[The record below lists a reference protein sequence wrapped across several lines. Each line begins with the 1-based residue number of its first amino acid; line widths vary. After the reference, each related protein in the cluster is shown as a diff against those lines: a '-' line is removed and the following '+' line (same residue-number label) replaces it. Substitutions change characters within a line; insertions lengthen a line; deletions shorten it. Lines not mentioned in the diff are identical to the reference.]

1 MEACSSHESFGAESR
16 PSLAPPDLPTWCCLY
31 AHAVS
36 FGHLP
41 LTPRGAL
48 TAKHISPMP
57 PKRVGDVAPPPP
69 EAKSLQATACAVRL
83 APGREADAVSPQLV
97 TCAGSRAT
105 AASGRPPPSTEDPK
119 FFFQDQKTPKLP
131 VLALPTA
138 AGALVP
144 GQEPKWLEERWSRGT
159 LCEDDAFKLRDS
171 HKDKDYYPVYDD
183 ASSTASVASSTFVEC
198 QADPYEVHQLPGLR
212 VYACLL
218 GASTQPL
225 KMKDVLASRAAFE
238 LLQKDSF
245 SINLAE
251 LGAGTPVSVSDGH
264 LKAVYQQ
271 LGGDVSNPGQP
282 GADFRIFLL
291 VLIGLAR
298 FGKTP
303 AIMKIAGEDE
313 PQRQARKRLTMAI
326 RVLCDRDDRDLTQEE
341 LSLLILSLHLA
352 AIDNSA
358 KLQELVAKK
367 VQILVSNR
375 QDPEFAEGLTTQKF
389 PRMAVHG
396 AAELVFPSVHE
407 IAALNLSFPDC
418 FRSELGQELLVR
430 VPRKA
435 QFVKELPGSAAF
447 LAQEMPEESDTGDT
461 FPYLS
466 KQELREHA
474 GSDFFDPR
482 KMIHSFEAQVK
493 RALAVRKIREEKRR
507 TRVWS
512 PEEIRAVQEHMK
524 NTQAGAF
531 DETKGLDRT
540 EPVPETPKLLES
552 AAVTATFRRVEAS
565 MALKATDHAPA
576 DSELPEP
583 KASPAPAPE
592 IREDPPFPGLLTTHR
607 KTKPASG
614 PKKGDVSPARR
625 HERPM
630 ARPKTAWRDEIW
642 DRKMQFVILVLFL
655 FLMAAVAI
663 ATASIPVKLVFEAL
677 LAVGMVVCLCRRF
690 TRESARVDHPDTPT
704 AGIGKPLICDAV

>member
-1 MEACSSHESFGAESR
+1 DMPHFPILVSWAYTQRSKRPFRSFAARPRVFRDGGVFEPRVLWGGVAAIAGPTRPAHLVLLVRACSEFRPFAADASR
-16 PSLAPPDLPTWCCLY
+16 CADGEAHF
-31 AHAVS
+31 AHA
-36 FGHLP
+36 
-41 LTPRGAL
+41 A
-48 TAKHISPMP
+48 
-57 PKRVGDVAPPPP
+57 
-69 EAKSLQATACAVRL
+69 QA
-83 APGREADAVSPQLV
+83 GRRR
-97 TCAGSRAT
+97 RAT
-105 AASGRPPPSTEDPK
+105 STR
-119 FFFQDQKTPKLP
+119 
-131 VLALPTA
+131 
-138 AGALVP
+138 
-144 GQEPKWLEERWSRGT
+144 GQEPAGNCLRCSACAWEGSRRRVSAAGDLRRLQGDCGERKAAPPVRRIPSFSSRTRRRRSCPCWRCPLQPGRWCQVRSPSGLRSAGAGARSVRTPEPNPKSKSPRNQT
-159 LCEDDAFKLRDS
+159 LNQPKAHEDAFKLRDS

-298 FGKTP
+298 FGKTL

-407 IAALNLSFPDC
+407 IAALSLSFPDC

-447 LAQEMPEESDTGDT
+447 LAQEMPDESDTGDT

-466 KQELREHA
+466 KQELRERA

-482 KMIHSFEAQVK
+482 KMSHSFEAQVK

-540 EPVPETPKLLES
+540 ERVPATPKQLES

-565 MALKATDHAPA
+565 MALK
-576 DSELPEP
+576 
-583 KASPAPAPE
+583 
-592 IREDPPFPGLLTTHR
+592 
-607 KTKPASG
+607 
-614 PKKGDVSPARR
+614 
-625 HERPM
+625 
-630 ARPKTAWRDEIW
+630 
-642 DRKMQFVILVLFL
+642 
-655 FLMAAVAI
+655 
-663 ATASIPVKLVFEAL
+663 
-677 LAVGMVVCLCRRF
+677 
-690 TRESARVDHPDTPT
+690 
-704 AGIGKPLICDAV
+704 

>member
-1 MEACSSHESFGAESR
+1 MKPA
-16 PSLAPPDLPTWCCLY
+16 
-31 AHAVS
+31 
-36 FGHLP
+36 
-41 LTPRGAL
+41 AL
-48 TAKHISPMP
+48 
-57 PKRVGDVAPPPP
+57 VGS
-69 EAKSLQATACAVRL
+69 KSL
-83 APGREADAVSPQLV
+83 G
-97 TCAGSRAT
+97 
-105 AASGRPPPSTEDPK
+105 
-119 FFFQDQKTPKLP
+119 
-131 VLALPTA
+131 
-138 AGALVP
+138 
-144 GQEPKWLEERWSRGT
+144 LEE
-159 LCEDDAFKLRDS
+159 AN
-171 HKDKDYYPVYDD
+171 
-183 ASSTASVASSTFVEC
+183 
-198 QADPYEVHQLPGLR
+198 
-212 VYACLL
+212 
-218 GASTQPL
+218 
-225 KMKDVLASRAAFE
+225 RA
-238 LLQKDSF
+238 
-245 SINLAE
+245 
-251 LGAGTPVSVSDGH
+251 
-264 LKAVYQQ
+264 
-271 LGGDVSNPGQP
+271 GDVSNPGQP

-375 QDPEFAEGLTTQKF
+375 PDPEFAEGLTTQKF
-389 PRMAVHG
+389 PRVAVHG

-407 IAALNLSFPDC
+407 IAALSLSFPDC

-474 GSDFFDPR
+474 GSDFFDPQ
-482 KMIHSFEAQVK
+482 KMIHCLEAQVK

-507 TRVWS
+507 ARVWS

-524 NTQAGAF
+524 NTQASSRAERIPLPETGGSCCRVLILTNPQAGAF

-565 MALKATDHAPA
+565 MTLKERTWENP
-576 DSELPEP
+576 SLFPWN
-583 KASPAPAPE
+583 
-592 IREDPPFPGLLTTHR
+592 PPTRKLWLLG
-607 KTKPASG
+607 K
-614 PKKGDVSPARR
+614 D
-625 HERPM
+625 
-630 ARPKTAWRDEIW
+630 
-642 DRKMQFVILVLFL
+642 
-655 FLMAAVAI
+655 
-663 ATASIPVKLVFEAL
+663 
-677 LAVGMVVCLCRRF
+677 LAN
-690 TRESARVDHPDTPT
+690 
-704 AGIGKPLICDAV
+704 

>member
-1 MEACSSHESFGAESR
+1 DMPHFPILVSWAYTQRSKRPFRSFAARPRVFRDGGVFEPRVLWGGVAAIAGPTRPAHLVLLVRACSEFRPFAADASR
-16 PSLAPPDLPTWCCLY
+16 CADGEAHF
-31 AHAVS
+31 AHA
-36 FGHLP
+36 
-41 LTPRGAL
+41 A
-48 TAKHISPMP
+48 
-57 PKRVGDVAPPPP
+57 
-69 EAKSLQATACAVRL
+69 QA
-83 APGREADAVSPQLV
+83 GRRR
-97 TCAGSRAT
+97 RAT
-105 AASGRPPPSTEDPK
+105 STR
-119 FFFQDQKTPKLP
+119 
-131 VLALPTA
+131 
-138 AGALVP
+138 
-144 GQEPKWLEERWSRGT
+144 GQEPAGNCLRCSACAWEGSRRRVSAAGDLRRLQGDCGERKAAPPVRRIPSFSSRTRRRRSCPCWRCPLQPGRWCQVRSPSGLRSAGAGARSVRTHSSFATPTRTRTTTRSTTTPPALRAWPVPPSSSARKTRPSKETNDHVKCESGNDRVGKQLE
-159 LCEDDAFKLRDS
+159 
-171 HKDKDYYPVYDD
+171 
-183 ASSTASVASSTFVEC
+183 
-198 QADPYEVHQLPGLR
+198 ADPYEVHQLPGLR

-298 FGKTP
+298 FGKTL

-407 IAALNLSFPDC
+407 IAALSLSFPDC

-447 LAQEMPEESDTGDT
+447 LAQEMPDESDTGDT

-466 KQELREHA
+466 KQELRERA

-482 KMIHSFEAQVK
+482 KMSHSFEAQVK

-540 EPVPETPKLLES
+540 ERVPATPKQLES

-565 MALKATDHAPA
+565 MALK
-576 DSELPEP
+576 
-583 KASPAPAPE
+583 
-592 IREDPPFPGLLTTHR
+592 
-607 KTKPASG
+607 
-614 PKKGDVSPARR
+614 
-625 HERPM
+625 
-630 ARPKTAWRDEIW
+630 
-642 DRKMQFVILVLFL
+642 
-655 FLMAAVAI
+655 
-663 ATASIPVKLVFEAL
+663 
-677 LAVGMVVCLCRRF
+677 
-690 TRESARVDHPDTPT
+690 
-704 AGIGKPLICDAV
+704 